1 MSKLF
6 KVSFSNSRLLS
17 GHFTKD
23 CFSAPGLQYALVPEE
38 DDEEAQQQQQ
48 TATNRPPQ
56 DLDKKKKKKVKM
68 LN

>member
-6 KVSFSNSRLLS
+6 KVSFSNSGLLS

-38 DDEEAQQQQQ
+38 DDEEAEQQQA
-48 TATNRPPQ
+48 ATIRPPQ

-68 LN
+68 LK